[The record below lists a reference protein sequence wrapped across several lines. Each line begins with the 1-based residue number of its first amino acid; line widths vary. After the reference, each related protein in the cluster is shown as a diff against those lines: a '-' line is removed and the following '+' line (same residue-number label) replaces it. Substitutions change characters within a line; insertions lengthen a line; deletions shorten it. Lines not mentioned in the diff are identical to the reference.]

1 MFSKSMTLTAA
12 VVVVGVAVPATT
24 LASPVGAGAP
34 ASGDDQP
41 VQALPFS
48 DAVVSANTANEH
60 RAQTLP
66 FSDAVV
72 SADAPQAP
80 ATTRASVELP
90 FSDAALTAQVND
102 TALASRLPTELAQRS
117 PVGASPTTAASDS
130 GFDWGDAGIGALASL
145 ALAGMAAGGYMQLR
159 RGQRPAPHPT
169 GS

>member
-72 SADAPQAP
+72 SADAPQALP
-80 ATTRASVELP
+80 RLGHRSSCRSVTR
-90 FSDAALTAQVND
+90 
-102 TALASRLPTELAQRS
+102 RS
-117 PVGASPTTAASDS
+117 PPK
-130 GFDWGDAGIGALASL
+130 
-145 ALAGMAAGGYMQLR
+145 
-159 RGQRPAPHPT
+159 
-169 GS
+169 